1 MSNFFLLSFIV
12 SLIFTFIGYISTNDY
27 IIASLIFIISIS
39 YSIFR
44 LRIILNKYFKRVRNY
59 HLCYLFMNNLLISIS
74 VIKNVEMGCESAIES
89 IDKKI
94 FNEVGDLSNLT
105 SFEKSKY
112 LSKVFS
118 LKVYDTFLSILDI
131 YIENGGDILNMS
143 SYIMNQ
149 IQSIEGYLITT
160 ENYIKR
166 KAVEFAILWLFSL
179 AILVF
184 LRFALNNFFPY
195 LIKSPLYV
203 WGIFIIFVFI
213 IFSIEL
219 FVQRMIKIDFKKECT
234 DEF

>member
-1 MSNFFLLSFIV
+1 MSNFYLLSFIV
-12 SLIFTFIGYISTNDY
+12 SLIFTLVGYISTNNY
-27 IIASLIFIISIS
+27 IIALLIFIISIL
-39 YSIFR
+39 YAIIR
-44 LRIILNKYFKRVRNY
+44 LYPLLKKYFKRVNNY

-74 VIKNVEMGCESAIES
+74 TFKNVEKGCQSALEN
-89 IDKKI
+89 IDQKV
-94 FNEVGDLSNLT
+94 FDDVGDLSSLT

-112 LSKVFS
+112 LSKVFN
-118 LKVYDTFLSILDI
+118 LKVYDTFLSLLDI

-160 ENYIKR
+160 NNYMKR
-166 KAVEFAILWLFSL
+166 KAIEFSILWMFSL

-195 LIKSPLYV
+195 LIKSQLYI
-203 WGIFIIFVFI
+203 WGIFLIFIFI

-219 FVQRMIKIDFKKECT
+219 FTKRMVKIDFKKECS

>member
-59 HLCYLFMNNLLISIS
+59 HLCYLFMNNLLISIL